1 VSSSSIRPYLW
12 MVSGCACFA
21 VMSVL
26 AHAAG
31 ERANWQTVAF
41 SRSFL
46 VLVFV
51 GLYSAST
58 GVKLAFLRP
67 RQLWLR
73 SLAGSFSLV
82 TGFYALYR
90 LPASTVTTLTS
101 TYPIWVALLS
111 WPMLRVLPTPRVWLG
126 VLGGVLGVYL
136 IQQPHGG
143 ADDFAVFVALVSAF
157 GTSIAM
163 LGLHRIKGVS
173 PNAIVVHF
181 SAVAAVCSAA
191 AFLLFEVKS
200 DTTPFYDPTVLSLL
214 LGVGLTA
221 SFGQLFLTR
230 AFSHGDPSRVAV
242 VGLSQVVFTLIIDVI
257 FTGHELTGPVVVGT
271 LFILAPTAWVMMERR
286 KRKRLI
292 ADVPTP
298 IDGDAGVPVGAGR

>member
-1 VSSSSIRPYLW
+1 

-31 ERANWQTVAF
+31 ERTDWQTVAF
-41 SRSFL
+41 FRSFL
-46 VLVFV
+46 VLAFV
-51 GLYSAST
+51 GLYSVAT
-58 GVKLAFLRP
+58 GTKLVFLRP

-82 TGFYALYR
+82 LGFYALYR

-143 ADDFAVFVALVSAF
+143 EDDFAVFIALVSAF
-157 GTSIAM
+157 STSLAM
-163 LGLHRIKGVS
+163 LGLHRIKGVN

-181 SAVAAVCSAA
+181 SAVAAVCSAL
-191 AFLLFEVKS
+191 AFVVFEVKP
-200 DTTPFYDPTVLSLL
+200 DARPFYDPTVLGLL
-214 LGVGLTA
+214 AGVGLCA
-221 SFGQLFLTR
+221 SGGQLFLTR

-242 VGLSQVVFTLIIDVI
+242 VGLSQVVFTLIIDVV
-257 FTGHELTGPVVVGT
+257 FTGHQVTGPVMVGT
-271 LFILAPTAWVMMERR
+271 LFILAPTAWVMVERR
-286 KRKRLI
+286 RRKRLI

-298 IDGDAGVPVGAGR
+298 IDGDAGVPVGASR